1 MKKKSNHWV
10 QLLVKYWK
18 GAITPVEKDELD
30 RQRHHSPVKEF
41 QFQHIRRLAWNLARL
56 RDINAIDEEAG
67 WQDVLRRVAPKTQ
80 TTILGIP
87 KRRFYLAAALL
98 AGIILYFAN
107 TRSWRQSET
116 ETAHQA
122 DILPPKNNAKLILYN
137 GSVFLLEEKADG
149 LITEDGV
156 LKITKQGQELYVKAL
171 SGGNISSTHKNQLII
186 SEGSTYKLYL
196 PDGSSV
202 YMNASS
208 SIIFPSRFTNH
219 TREVDIRGEAYL
231 EVSPNGQS
239 PFMVNLNDKYDV
251 KAVGTSFLVRSY
263 PDEELTTV
271 KLTTGEL
278 QINKTREQSN
288 PKYVKPNQQFIAD
301 NKTANII
308 ACSEPAADL
317 AAWRDSSFNFNKDL
331 KSILED
337 IEKWYKVKF
346 SYPPN
351 IDTIKLTGNLSRYKP
366 LSETLNHLQTVTDLK
381 MTRSGNTII
390 VK

>member
-1 MKKKSNHWV
+1 MKQKSNHWV

-18 GAITPVEKDELD
+18 GAITPAEKDELD

-56 RDINAIDEEAG
+56 RDIHAIDEEAG
-67 WQDVLRRVAPKTQ
+67 WQDVLRRVAPKKQ
-80 TTILGIP
+80 TTVFSIP

-98 AGIILYFAN
+98 AGIILYFAIN
-107 TRSWRQSET
+107 RSWRQSET
-116 ETAHQA
+116 ETTHQA

-137 GSVFLLEEKADG
+137 GSVFMLEEKTDG

-156 LKITKQGQELYVKAL
+156 LKITKKGQVLYVKAL
-171 SGGNISSTHKNQLII
+171 STANTPATHKNQLIL

-208 SIIFPSRFTNH
+208 SIIFPSRFTNDK
-219 TREVDIRGEAYL
+219 REVDIKGEAFL
-231 EVSPNGQS
+231 EVTENKHP
-239 PFMVNLNDKYDV
+239 PFVVNLNNKYDV

-263 PDEELTTV
+263 PDEEQTTV
-271 KLTTGEL
+271 KLATGEL

-288 PKYVKPNQQFIAD
+288 PKHVKPNEQFIAD
-301 NKTANII
+301 NKTVSII

-346 SYPPN
+346 SYPSS
-351 IDTIKLTGNLSRYKP
+351 IDTIQLTGNLSRYKP
-366 LSETLNHLQTVTDLK
+366 LSVTLNHIQTVTNLEI
-381 MTRSGNTII
+381 TRSGNSII